1 MYPNFTEEEKSVLRQ
16 FVRKYEEENG
26 YYEPLIGPKETYD
39 YPNYIPNIVFLI
51 YHMRNE
57 EPDHPNY
64 RLKQYNKT
72 ISKMNP
78 SKVKI
83 LENVLDDFKEYMMD
97 RRKERSE
104 NRKSKK
110 TTKPKRKVCKC
121 KK

>member
-83 LENVLDDFKEYMMD
+83 LENVLDDFTEYMNQ
-97 RRKERSE
+97 RRKLCD
-104 NRKSKK
+104 RKAKK
-110 TTKPKRKVCKC
+110 TIKPKRKVCKC